1 MGERMKTLRIGVIG
15 MGWMGHAH
23 SRSWLALAQFYP
35 ELHLRARIVACAD
48 TDSARRADAKARYG
62 FSRVYEDWQ
71 ELIAAGGVDVV
82 SITAPNFLHLPMI
95 EAAAK
100 AGMHIYCEKPAGKNA
115 AETRRA
121 ALCAKRGGVLSAVGY
136 NYRFAPMVQYC
147 RKLLDGGDFGEVEQ
161 LNCRFLSMYGSD
173 PMGRL
178 SWRYDKNYAGAG
190 AGGDML
196 SHAAD
201 MAVFLGGRI
210 VEVSAHRRLFIAE
223 RPLPPVANTSTNT
236 KNKEGESET
245 HFATGKEGDPT
256 GAVTNEDYIGA
267 LVRFESGAVGFL
279 ESSRVARG
287 PKCEMAFELYGR
299 RGSARWNFEKMNE
312 LQLYL
317 PDGKAEYD
325 GYSSLLAGGAH
336 PQHGRFNPGDGI
348 GAGFEDLKKIEAAR
362 FAADIIDGK
371 QRISGLQQAAQAAEV
386 VAAAL
391 RSGDS
396 GTWQKIRQA

>member
-1 MGERMKTLRIGVIG
+1 MGEKMKTLRIGVIG

-23 SRSWLALAQFYP
+23 SRSWLALSQFYP
-35 ELHLRARIVACAD
+35 ELHLRARLVACAD
-48 TDSARRADAKARYG
+48 TDAARRADAKARYG
-62 FSRVYEDWQ
+62 FSKVYADWRD
-71 ELIAAGGVDVV
+71 LIAAGEIDAL
-82 SITAPNFLHLPMI
+82 SITAPNFLHLQMI

-115 AETRRA
+115 NETRRA
-121 ALCAKRGGVLSAVGY
+121 ALCAKRAGVLSAVGY

-147 RKLLDGGDFGEVEQ
+147 RKLLDGGHFGEVEQ
-161 LNCRFLSMYGSD
+161 LDCRFLSMYGSD

-201 MAVFLGGRI
+201 MAVFLAGGI
-210 VEVSAHRRLFIAE
+210 AEVSAHRRLFIAK
-223 RPLPPVANTSTNT
+223 RPLPPGE
-236 KNKEGESET
+236 KDNKGEGET
-245 HFATGKEGDPT
+245 HFAAGKESDPK

-267 LVRFESGAVGFL
+267 LVKFDNGAAGFL

-287 PKCEMAFELYGR
+287 PKCEMAFALYGR

-317 PDGKAEYD
+317 PNGKAAND
-325 GYSSLLAGGAH
+325 GYASLLAGSAH
-336 PQHGRFNPGDGI
+336 PQHSRFNPGDGI
-348 GAGFEDLKKIEAAR
+348 GAGFEDLKKMEAAK
-362 FAADIIDGK
+362 FAADIKNGK
-371 QRISGLQQAAQAAEV
+371 QQQSGLQQAASAAEV

-391 RSGDS
+391 RSCQN
-396 GTWQKIRQA
+396 GTWQKTRQT

>member
-1 MGERMKTLRIGVIG
+1 MAAKVKTLRIGVIG

-35 ELHLRARIVACAD
+35 ELQTRARLVACAD
-48 TDSARRADAKARYG
+48 TDAARRADAKSRYG
-62 FSRVYEDWQ
+62 FVRAFDDWQ
-71 ELIAAGGVDVV
+71 DLVAAGGLDVV

-95 EAAAK
+95 ESAAK
-100 AGMHIYCEKPAGKNA
+100 AGMHIYCEKPAGKDA
-115 AETRRA
+115 AQTRRA
-121 ALCAKRGGVLSAVGY
+121 AIAARRAGVLSAVGY
-136 NYRFAPMVQYC
+136 NYRYAPMVGYC
-147 RKLLDGGDFGEVEQ
+147 RKLISGGEFGEVEQ

-178 SWRYDKNYAGAG
+178 SWRYDKKYAGAG

-201 MAVFLGGRI
+201 MAVFLGGTI
-210 VEVSAHRRLFIAE
+210 AEVSAHRRLFISE
-223 RPLPPVANTSTNT
+223 RPLPPVA
-236 KNKEGESET
+236 KDNKGKKGEGET
-245 HFATGKEGDPT
+245 HFAAGKESDPK

-267 LVRFESGAVGFL
+267 MVRFDNGAAGFL

-299 RGSARWNFEKMNE
+299 RGSARWNFERMNE

-317 PDGKAEYD
+317 PDGKAESD
-325 GYSSLLAGGAH
+325 GYASILAGSAH
-336 PQHGRFNPGDGI
+336 PQHSRFNPGDGI
-348 GAGFEDLKKIEAAR
+348 GAGFEDLKKMEAAQ
-362 FAADIIDGK
+362 FAADIINGK
-371 QRISGLQQAAQAAEV
+371 QQQSGLMQAVQSAEV

-391 RSGDS
+391 RSCDS
-396 GTWQKIRQA
+396 GTWQKTKQA